1 MSQRRRTREGS
12 RAVSE
17 AIWDEFES
25 QRRTSIER
33 CLRTA
38 LAEDVGEEPAAERA
52 PLRWMVDFL
61 VMTML
66 APSTADLPKSGV
78 RRVNRSFVCVLTYW
92 RPCMGDGG
100 VLCER
105 APSLGGSS
113 PHAVRLPPLG

>member
-1 MSQRRRTREGS
+1 MSQRRRAREGG
-12 RAVSE
+12 RALRKG
-17 AIWDEFES
+17 IWDEFES

-66 APSTADLPKSGV
+66 APSTADLPKRG
-78 RRVNRSFVCVLTYW
+78 
-92 RPCMGDGG
+92 
-100 VLCER
+100 
-105 APSLGGSS
+105 
-113 PHAVRLPPLG
+113 